1 MAVKITEKVTSGNTV
16 LSSTAPTT
24 TKIYNVWGTTDEADV
39 IKEVEKEAP
48 TAHRGLL
55 RASIECDPQDH
66 EFWEVTV
73 EYSLEESLRYV
84 TDVSWTT
91 TGKTQT
97 RFRSLNTET
106 AIDFDRN
113 PWTSPPDFDGLINV
127 SEDGPAGV
135 DVVVPTLS
143 FTETHKFNPVDITE
157 EKIAGWSNLTGTINN
172 TAFRGFKKGEVL
184 FKGVSGQTNADL
196 VSLTFEFD
204 VARTWYWSQNGSIK
218 TIEGW
223 NYMWFFNLP
232 QMDLVTGLTFQV
244 PMAAYEE
251 QVYYYGVWDNVI
263 PERVGLPP
271 NANQPNAN
279 ESEEDAEDAD

>member
-16 LSSTAPTT
+16 LNSTDPTT
-24 TKIYNVWGTTDEADV
+24 TKIYNVWGTSSEADV
-39 IKEVEKEAP
+39 ISKVEEEAP
-48 TAHRGLL
+48 TSHRGLL

-66 EFWEVTV
+66 NLWEVTV

-84 TDVSWTT
+84 TDVSWST

-97 RFRSLNTET
+97 RFRSLRTET
-106 AIDFDRN
+106 SIDFDRN
-113 PWTSPPDFDGLINV
+113 PWTNPPNFDGLINV

-143 FTETHKFNPVDITE
+143 FTETHKFNPVDVTE

-204 VARTWYWSQNGSIK
+204 VARTWYWNHNGSIK

-232 QMDLVTGLTFQV
+232 QMDLATGLTFQV

-271 NANQPNAN
+271 NTNQPNAN

>member
-24 TKIYNVWGTTDEADV
+24 TKIYNVWGTADEADV

-48 TAHRGLL
+48 TSHRGLL

-66 EFWEVTV
+66 KFWEVTV

-97 RFRSLNTET
+97 RYRSLNTET
-106 AIDFDRN
+106 SIDFDRN

-143 FTETHKFNPVDITE
+143 FTETHKFNPEDVTE
-157 EKIAGWSNLTGTINN
+157 QKIADWSNLTGTINN
-172 TAFRGFKKGEVL
+172 SPFRGFGKGEVL

-204 VARTWYWSQNGSIK
+204 VARTWYWSHNGAIK

-263 PERVGLPP
+263 PERVGLPT
-271 NANQPNAN
+271 NTNQPNAN

>member
-24 TKIYNVWGTTDEADV
+24 TKIYNVWGTTDEAEV
-39 IKEVEKEAP
+39 ITKVEAKAP
-48 TAHRGLL
+48 TSHRGLL

-106 AIDFDRN
+106 SIDFDRN

-127 SEDGPAGV
+127 SEDGPSGV

-143 FTETHKFNPVDITE
+143 FTETHKFNPSDVTE
-157 EKIAGWSNLTGTINN
+157 QKIADWSNLTGTINLKP
-172 TAFRGFKKGEVL
+172 FRGFTKGEVL

-204 VARTWYWSQNGSIK
+204 VARTWYWNHNGDIK

-251 QVYYYGVWDNVI
+251 QVYYYGDWDNVI
-263 PERVGLPP
+263 PARVTLPA
-271 NANQPNAN
+271 NTNQPNAN

>member
-1 MAVKITEKVTSGNTV
+1 MAVTITEKVTSGNTV

-24 TKIYNVWGTTDEADV
+24 TKIYNVWGTKDEAEV
-39 IKEVEKEAP
+39 IKKVEEEAP

-55 RASIECDPQDH
+55 RATIECDPQDH

-184 FKGVSGQTNADL
+184 FKGVSGQTNAEL
-196 VSLTFEFD
+196 VSLTFELD
-204 VARTWYWSQNGSIK
+204 VARTCYLSQNGSIK
-218 TIEGW
+218 TIDGG

-263 PERVGLPP
+263 PERVGLPT
-271 NANQPNAN
+271 NTNQPNAN